1 MSNPISPNSGEQLS
15 EPARACAFVVENVDI
30 GALYPIPAQRVYAQ
44 PIEVFNITEES
55 PCS

>member
-1 MSNPISPNSGEQLS
+1 MKPTKPNPGAQLT
-15 EPARACAFVVENVDI
+15 EPARACAFVVENIDI
-30 GALYPIPAQRVYAQ
+30 GALYPIPAQRVYTQ